1 VLYNRC
7 RIADEDGGD
16 PFKLLNLL
24 FVVIASGGSGDK
36 LSALTPRSR
45 GELGVVYHDCAAH
58 IQRVSQVTEIVHGKW
73 KLRILC
79 AMRTKPVRLSQL
91 MRYPGASKKALRAS
105 LRPWNRRMVV
115 RRDMSGAVLHV
126 EYDFADDMR
135 GIVGFSSRQYGGLGS
150 DPLDQAKRPH
160 ASLMNFEAQPR
171 RITAVTE
178 PAKPWFVSWDLCR
191 PPQTVH
197 IGDRCFE
204 VRHAKEHQK
213 TQFGSPP
220 WRPTLNEGVC
230 HGHHLHV
237 TWNCDA
243 ADQ

>member
-1 VLYNRC
+1 
-7 RIADEDGGD
+7 
-16 PFKLLNLL
+16 
-24 FVVIASGGSGDK
+24 
-36 LSALTPRSR
+36 
-45 GELGVVYHDCAAH
+45 VVYHDCAAH

-150 DPLDQAKRPH
+150 DPSDQAKRPH

-191 PPQTVH
+191 PPPDGSHRRSLLRGPARQRTPENPVRIAAMEADLERGGLPWSSPACH
-197 IGDRCFE
+197 LELRC
-204 VRHAKEHQK
+204 
-213 TQFGSPP
+213 G
-220 WRPTLNEGVC
+220 RPVERL
-230 HGHHLHV
+230 
-237 TWNCDA
+237 A
-243 ADQ
+243 ARRRTSMPSSNISNPTSNGANHSDSGIVLRPGMPAATKPTT